1 MVNSTR
7 PAGHRARR
15 IRTGLSAVAVTAAF
29 AAVLAAP
36 PADAA
41 TTAQVSVVGGT
52 TVVYAGGVGNT
63 NNVVVSRENGVLTV
77 TDLASLTA
85 GPGCRLVSRGKAQ
98 CGTAVTQVSMALGDQ
113 SDKVR
118 VDVALGGFIDGQ
130 DGDDTFL
137 VNYSGTGL
145 SRLTYDGGAG
155 LFDTMDYSFSP
166 VGVVASLDD
175 VANDTGVG
183 HRDNVRPTVEHLVG
197 SPSSDTLLGSGARN
211 VIDGGLGN
219 DTMHGLGDTDKFLTS
234 HRPDGADS
242 ISGGTGLDVIS
253 YQDRSRGVSVS
264 TDNLAGDGEP
274 AERDN
279 VGSDV
284 EHLIGTEFADTLFG
298 GPSANTLQ
306 GRGGDDVIAG
316 AAGPDL
322 ILAGTGAD
330 RVSGG
335 TEDDQLLINRDGQ
348 QDVLDCGA
356 HVDTVNQEAL
366 DSPIG
371 CEKQV

>member
-1 MVNSTR
+1 MSQYTH
-7 PAGHRARR
+7 PAGRRTRR
-15 IRTGLSAVAVTAAF
+15 ILTGLSAVAIPAAF
-29 AAVLAAP
+29 AVSATT
-36 PADAA
+36 PAYAA
-41 TTAQVSVVGGT
+41 TAAQVSVVGGT
-52 TVVYAGGVGNT
+52 TMVYSGGVGNT

-77 TDLASLTA
+77 TDLASLA
-85 GPGCRLVSRGKAQ
+85 VGPGCQLVSRSKAQ
-98 CGTAVTQVSMALGDQ
+98 CGVAVTQVSMALGDQ
-113 SDKVR
+113 NDKVR
-118 VDVALGGFIDGQ
+118 VDVALSGFIDGQ
-130 DGDDTFL
+130 EGDDTFS

-155 LFDTMDYSFSP
+155 SSDAMDYSFSP

-197 SPSSDTLLGSGARN
+197 SQSSDTLVGSGARN
-211 VIDGGLGN
+211 VIDGGQGN
-219 DTMHGLGDTDKFLTS
+219 DTMLGLGDADKFLTS
-234 HRPDGADS
+234 NRPDGADS
-242 ISGGTGLDVIS
+242 ISGGAGLDTIS
-253 YQDRSRGVSVS
+253 YQARGRAVSVS

-284 EHLIGTEFADTLFG
+284 ESLIGTEFADTLFG
-298 GPSANTLQ
+298 GSLANTLH

-322 ILAGTGAD
+322 IFAGTGAD

-335 TEDDQLLINRDGQ
+335 TGDDQLLLNRDGE

-356 HVDTVNQEAL
+356 NSDTVNRESL